1 MNPAIEQLAH
11 RIAAALFNGLYQ
23 GLILAAVLWIGLR
36 LCRGV
41 NAATRHAVS
50 FIALLLVAAL
60 PILHFIWPAN
70 TDHATGRIAPAAM
83 IREPNEDTENSALA
97 VLAPPTSVQFAPRPE
112 ENQLSNP
119 PALPSPNLAEEFD
132 VFTDADRGAPA
143 NDTAPADSSLSPYPV
158 AETSEHRDV
167 FKGLDPAPAPLQTD
181 HLPAAETMRDTAAA
195 NARPATWFSHIVKPI
210 QTWRAI
216 VPGYISAIAVGVLIL
231 IAAGRLGRLGLQLFA
246 LRRLKK
252 ASPPPP
258 DELADMFD
266 NLVGESQINRSVR
279 LLVSEEITTPMAIG
293 YLRPVVLLPAE
304 LIATA
309 DHRGLASILRH
320 ELAHVQRNDDW
331 INLAQQAIH
340 ATLFFHPAVWWLS
353 RRLTIDREIACDDH
367 ALSRL
372 ESRHD
377 YALFLTEF
385 AGRSRGHDWIAAPAA
400 WCSSSHLKERINM
413 ILDNKRNT
421 SLRLA
426 RKSAGLITL
435 ATVATTAVALIAG
448 PRLVFAKSPDSA
460 PSSSASATSNDEATI
475 TTSSSAVVNWN
486 SDQEPIHS
494 PSASVVTRTDPV
506 RVHTHAV
513 VTLRNGDDALASPI
527 KVKPGVD
534 TDIQIADARPHVM
547 IAQSLPPAMPDEP
560 LPPKGPKPPS
570 AGDVKPVP
578 APEALTTPRADDRE
592 SLESRIDRL
601 ERMIDRLTHERREVQ
616 LELSPDELTTK
627 DFAFTG
633 KAMAKWNDKNEQ
645 GEALLKAK
653 RELEARQDRWPISE
667 EQQREIQKSMAKA
680 QEEIARAM
688 KDVDMKTREAA
699 INAREQAKRAQ
710 QKIAKNAEV
719 DSQRKV
725 IELQKEAL
733 ERQMEDLGRQMEKLD
748 HQMDQLDDHLDRLD
762 DQIDE
767 RNNETETEILTE
779 PTQPEPKHKEKK

>member
-1 MNPAIEQLAH
+1 MNPVIEQLAH

-23 GLILAAVLWIGLR
+23 GLILAAVLWVGLR

-50 FIALLLVAAL
+50 FVALLLVAAL

-70 TDHATGRIAPAAM
+70 TDHATARTAPNTATVQ
-83 IREPNEDTENSALA
+83 EPMKDTENSVQA
-97 VLAPPTSVQFAPRPE
+97 VLAPPTSVQFAQPPE
-112 ENQLSNP
+112 EIQLSDVPLP
-119 PALPSPNLAEEFD
+119 PSSNLPEEFEAI
-132 VFTDADRGAPA
+132 TDADRGAPGNNA
-143 NDTAPADSSLSPYPV
+143 EPADSILPPSPV
-158 AETSEHRDV
+158 AELSEHRDV
-167 FKGLDPAPAPLQTD
+167 FKVLDPIPAPLQTD
-181 HLPAAETMRDTAAA
+181 HWPAAETTRDTTAA
-195 NARPATWFSHIVKPI
+195 NTRPATLFSQIAKPI

-216 VPGYISAIAVGVLIL
+216 VPGYISALAVGVLIL
-231 IAAGRLGRLGLQLFA
+231 ISGFRLGRLGLQLFA

-252 ASPPPP
+252 ESAPPH
-258 DELADMFD
+258 DELADLFD
-266 NLVGESQINRSVR
+266 NLICESQINRTVR

-309 DHRGLASILRH
+309 DHRGLASVLRH

-435 ATVATTAVALIAG
+435 ATVATTAAALIAG
-448 PRLVFAKSPDSA
+448 PRLVFAESPDSA
-460 PSSSASATSNDEATI
+460 PASSASATSNDEATST
-475 TTSSSAVVNWN
+475 TTSSAAVNWN

-494 PSASVVTRTDPV
+494 TSASVVTRTEPV

-513 VTLRNGDDALASPI
+513 VTLRNGDDALVSPI
-527 KVKPGVD
+527 KVKPPVN
-534 TDIQIADARPHVM
+534 TDIQIVDARPHTM
-547 IAQSLPPAMPDEP
+547 IAQSLTAAVPDEP

-570 AGDVKPVP
+570 AGDLKPVP
-578 APEALTTPRADDRE
+578 PPEALTAPRTDYRE
-592 SLESRIDRL
+592 SLERRIDRL
-601 ERMIDRLTHERREVQ
+601 ERMIDRLTDERREVQ
-616 LELSPDELTTK
+616 LEFSPDELKAK
-627 DFAFTG
+627 DFAFTD
-633 KAMAKWNDKNEQ
+633 KDKVKWKDKDFTKDSN
-645 GEALLKAK
+645 
-653 RELEARQDRWPISE
+653 WPMSE

-688 KDVDMKTREAA
+688 KEVDLKTREAA
-699 INAREQAKRAQ
+699 VNAREQAKRTQ

-748 HQMDQLDDHLDRLD
+748 RQMEQLDDHLDRLD

-767 RNNETETEILTE
+767 HDNETETRNLTE
-779 PTQPEPKHKEKK
+779 PPQPEPKHKEKR